1 MANATI
7 TVDSALK
14 ERLADLASQ
23 TGQPQRHVRRI
34 AAATVA
40 EAALTLTVED
50 VNRLANATHVGW

>member
-7 TVDSALK
+7 TADSALK
-14 ERLADLASQ
+14 ERVGDLASQ
-23 TGQPQRHVRRI
+23 TGHSHRRVRRI

-50 VNRLANATHVGW
+50 VNRLADATHVAW